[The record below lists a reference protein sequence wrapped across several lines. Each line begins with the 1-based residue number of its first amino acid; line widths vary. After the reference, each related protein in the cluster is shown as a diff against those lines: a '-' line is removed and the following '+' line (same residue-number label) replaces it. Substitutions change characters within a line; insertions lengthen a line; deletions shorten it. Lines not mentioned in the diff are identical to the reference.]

1 MPGCSTPPIGSR
13 QDWLETGR
21 ANRSTSKKP
30 IPRSRSVGRAAIGL
44 TERHSFTRIEIPAG
58 SPRSSATRRT
68 SSADP
73 FIGNFKY
80 LWLGLR
86 VLRWG
91 RVACLFLPHARLLP
105 SADYM
110 LGLAARL

>member
-21 ANRSTSKKP
+21 AKRSPSKKTN
-30 IPRSRSVGRAAIGL
+30 PRSRSVGRAAIGL

-68 SSADP
+68 SSADRL
-73 FIGNFKY
+73 IGKFQI
-80 LWLGLR
+80 
-86 VLRWG
+86 
-91 RVACLFLPHARLLP
+91 FLVRIMRKLDGGQVGDPTE
-105 SADYM
+105 
-110 LGLAARL
+110 

>member
-68 SSADP
+68 SSADRL
-73 FIGNFKY
+73 IGKFQIF
-80 LWLGLR
+80 LARIIQALLGHDKLETT
-86 VLRWG
+86 
-91 RVACLFLPHARLLP
+91 AR
-105 SADYM
+105 Y
-110 LGLAARL
+110 